1 MKIILIM
8 LIKRIMK
15 IIKEKQKKKLKKCI
29 RINIHSQIFQNPF
42 YTY

>member
-15 IIKEKQKKKLKKCI
+15 IIKEKQKKVIKKM
-29 RINIHSQIFQNPF
+29 
-42 YTY
+42 YKD